1 MYYSI
6 FESHRLLVAIKT
18 CPLLIN
24 RLISI
29 QETFS
34 LVIGLVFFD
43 PASHENFM
51 WDSNYDQCLSRHPG
65 SSFFILGGS
74 RPLTLN

>member
-1 MYYSI
+1 MYYST
-6 FESHRLLVAIKT
+6 FESHRPLFAIVSR
-18 CPLLIN
+18 PLLIN
-24 RLISI
+24 RLILI

-43 PASHENFM
+43 PASQKDFM
-51 WDSNYDQCLSRHPG
+51 WDSNYDQRSTRHPG

-74 RPLTLN
+74 DL